1 MRFGSLLVLLA
12 LAAPARAG
20 DCPAGYREVER
31 EDGALECSRPID
43 GASYREYL
51 VLVELPFAPERV
63 IGTLWQRI
71 LDRKVVGLKRRD
83 FVSIEPKRIVF
94 YDQIKTPV
102 VSDRDYTCESI
113 LLDQPNGRREIRYVT
128 RNDLGP
134 PLDPH
139 YTRIP
144 YLRAAWVADPDGH
157 GGTHLSY
164 VTYSEPGGSVP
175 AWMVRGAQAKHAMTD
190 VADLRRA
197 LR

>member
-1 MRFGSLLVLLA
+1 
-12 LAAPARAG
+12 
-20 DCPAGYREVER
+20 
-31 EDGALECSRPID
+31 
-43 GASYREYL
+43 
-51 VLVELPFAPERV
+51 
-63 IGTLWQRI
+63 LWQRI
-71 LDRKVVGLKRRD
+71 LDSKVVGLKRRD
-83 FVSIEPKRIVF
+83 LISKEPRRIVF

-113 LLDQPNGRREIRYVT
+113 LMPEQPNGRQEIRYVT

-139 YTRIP
+139 HTRIP
-144 YLRAAWVADPDGH
+144 YLRAAWIADPDGR